1 MMAKSADIIIIGAGI
16 IGAACAWQLA
26 STGAKVKVYDRN
38 APGTGASQAALGV
51 LGFHNR
57 PDMPAPFNE
66 MCRLSRNYYPAT
78 IDKLFELTGRRLDY
92 KMGGQLSIALD
103 EEDLIELDKMYRAN
117 ISQDIS
123 VEQPTREEA
132 LLLAPGLNPEVK
144 GSLFFPDDSWVDNTA
159 LNLTLVKASELAG
172 VIYKR
177 GEVQSIERATGRV
190 IGIRVAGELIK
201 ADWVVLAAGC
211 WSNKI
216 DNTPTIPV
224 YPVRGQALMVS
235 GLSIQRVVMSP
246 RGYLVPKGKDQT
258 MIGATVER
266 VGFNESNTLGGIREI
281 SSAGLEI
288 APVIGRSEF
297 LGAWAGLR
305 PGTEDNLP
313 LIGPFKELPNLIAA
327 TGHFR
332 NGILFAPLTADMVKA
347 AIVGI
352 DSPISLE
359 PFLPDRAS

>member
-1 MMAKSADIIIIGAGI
+1 MMKKSADVIIIGAGI
-16 IGAACAWQLA
+16 IGAACAWRLA
-26 STGAKVKVYDRN
+26 STGAKVNVYDRN
-38 APGTGASQAALGV
+38 APGTGASQAALGL

-57 PDMPAPFNE
+57 PEMPAPFNE
-66 MCRLSRNYYPAT
+66 MCHLSRNYYPAT
-78 IDKLFELTGRRLDY
+78 IEKLFELTGRRLDY
-92 KMGGQLSIALD
+92 REGGQLSIAFD
-103 EEDLIELDKMYRAN
+103 EEDLVELDKMYHEN
-117 ISQDIS
+117 TSQDIS
-123 VEQPTREEA
+123 VERPTREEA
-132 LLLAPGLNPEVK
+132 LQLAPGLNPEVK

-159 LNLTLVKASELAG
+159 LNQAFVRASELVGA
-172 VIYKR
+172 VYKR
-177 GEVQSIERATGRV
+177 GEVQSIERALGRV

-216 DNTPTIPV
+216 NNVPLLPL

-235 GLSIQRVVMSP
+235 GQSIQRVVMSP
-246 RGYLVPKGKDQT
+246 RGYLVPKGKSQT

-266 VGFNESNTLGGIREI
+266 VGFNESNTLGGLQEL
-281 SSAGLEI
+281 SYAGLEI
-288 APVIGRSEF
+288 APLIGRSEF

-332 NGILFAPLTADMVKA
+332 NGILFSPLTADMVKA
-347 AIVGI
+347 AIVGS
-352 DSPISLE
+352 DSPISME
-359 PFLPDRAS
+359 PFRPDRTP